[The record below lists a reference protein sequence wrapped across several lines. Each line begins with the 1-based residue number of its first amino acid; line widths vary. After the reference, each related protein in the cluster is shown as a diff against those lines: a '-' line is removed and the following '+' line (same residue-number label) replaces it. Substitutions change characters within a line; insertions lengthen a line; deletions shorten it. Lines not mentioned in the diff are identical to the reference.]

1 MLKLKLEYFGHLM
14 RKTDSSEKTL
24 MLGKIEGGR
33 RRGRQRMTW
42 FMESPTQWT
51 WVWVNSGS
59 CDRQGGLVCCSP
71 WGHKDL
77 DMTEWLNWTTEK
89 SLLLVANCSA
99 NPTPVPWCH
108 SPALCDVTVWCHTT
122 CAKCP
127 LSLLRQYLN
136 FLSFRCSLWNT
147 SMLPCFPFTL

>member
-51 WVWVNSGS
+51 
-59 CDRQGGLVCCSP
+59 
-71 WGHKDL
+71 
-77 DMTEWLNWTTEK
+77 
-89 SLLLVANCSA
+89 
-99 NPTPVPWCH
+99 
-108 SPALCDVTVWCHTT
+108 
-122 CAKCP
+122 
-127 LSLLRQYLN
+127 
-136 FLSFRCSLWNT
+136 
-147 SMLPCFPFTL
+147 